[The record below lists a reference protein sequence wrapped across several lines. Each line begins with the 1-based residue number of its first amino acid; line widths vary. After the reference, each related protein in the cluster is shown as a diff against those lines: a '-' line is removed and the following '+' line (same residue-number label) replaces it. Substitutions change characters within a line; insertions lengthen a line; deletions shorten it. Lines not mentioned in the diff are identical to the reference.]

1 MSKQIGWSTQEKLLA
16 DIKDKK
22 TYSGSGG
29 SGGSGGG
36 DASAANQLIG
46 NTSLS
51 SIVTNTSRIPSLGQ
65 ASMAASLPV
74 VLSSD
79 QLPISTVEISLSII
93 GAATQTAVVNNILP
107 TSAGAAATDVT
118 NYRSMTV
125 QIISTGTGGTFIFE
139 QSNDNVNFRPLP
151 VFNAELVTGVPITA
165 AITATSSQIVY
176 TIPLR
181 CRFIR
186 LRIAT
191 TITGGSI
198 QAFSK
203 ISTEPWTASVQLVA
217 SNVAANLAVTANI
230 GTGSLGAGT
239 NLIGYTGSPTPTT
252 VADVSSAALTSTTTT
267 AAFTPAFG
275 SVYQVN
281 IPVTSVTGTTPVLD
295 FSIEESDDSGT
306 NWFKVYDFPRITA
319 TGIYRSPKLPL
330 TGNRVRYVQTL
341 AGTTP
346 SFTRAVNRLQS
357 NESISPTRQLI
368 DRTITLTTLSST
380 TPSINVQNCR
390 SLQLNINIGT
400 FTTAPA
406 LQLQASDDNG
416 VSWTNIGTPLIAVAS
431 STVTSVIVT
440 VQAQLVRAIVTTA
453 GVGVTAGY
461 VLVKGF

>member
-22 TYSGSGG
+22 TYSG

-203 ISTEPWTASVQLVA
+203 ISTEPWTASVQ
-217 SNVAANLAVTANI
+217 
-230 GTGSLGAGT
+230 
-239 NLIGYTGSPTPTT
+239 
-252 VADVSSAALTSTTTT
+252 
-267 AAFTPAFG
+267 
-275 SVYQVN
+275 
-281 IPVTSVTGTTPVLD
+281 
-295 FSIEESDDSGT
+295 
-306 NWFKVYDFPRITA
+306 
-319 TGIYRSPKLPL
+319 
-330 TGNRVRYVQTL
+330 
-341 AGTTP
+341 
-346 SFTRAVNRLQS
+346 
-357 NESISPTRQLI
+357 
-368 DRTITLTTLSST
+368 
-380 TPSINVQNCR
+380 
-390 SLQLNINIGT
+390 
-400 FTTAPA
+400 
-406 LQLQASDDNG
+406 
-416 VSWTNIGTPLIAVAS
+416 
-431 STVTSVIVT
+431 
-440 VQAQLVRAIVTTA
+440 
-453 GVGVTAGY
+453 
-461 VLVKGF
+461 